1 MLLPHSLTRVGYES
15 RDFNI
20 SYLQMYVYVEKLLFY
35 RHYEFQNVYP
45 ETINKEK
52 MIAILFSNIPQM
64 ILSCIIS
71 LRKLQIE
78 ADRSIE
84 TVGIKHYPCSWK
96 INPLIRKNA
105 IINKHYI
112 LKYKMIMIPVLDIVI

>member
-1 MLLPHSLTRVGYES
+1 MLLPLSLTRVEYES

-20 SYLQMYVYVEKLLFY
+20 SYMYLQMYVYVEKLLFY

-45 ETINKEK
+45 ESINKEK

-84 TVGIKHYPCSWK
+84 TVGIKHVHVHEK
-96 INPLIRKNA
+96 LT
-105 IINKHYI
+105 
-112 LKYKMIMIPVLDIVI
+112 L

>member
-45 ETINKEK
+45 ESINKEK

-96 INPLIRKNA
+96 INPLICKNA

>member
-45 ETINKEK
+45 ESINKEK

>member
-1 MLLPHSLTRVGYES
+1 
-15 RDFNI
+15 
-20 SYLQMYVYVEKLLFY
+20 MYVYVEKLLFY

-45 ETINKEK
+45 ESINKEK

-84 TVGIKHYPCSWK
+84 TVGIKHVHVHEKLTLLSE
-96 INPLIRKNA
+96 NPLS
-105 IINKHYI
+105 
-112 LKYKMIMIPVLDIVI
+112 

>member
-45 ETINKEK
+45 ESINKEK

-64 ILSCIIS
+64 ILSCIIT

>member
-20 SYLQMYVYVEKLLFY
+20 SYLQMYVYIGKLLFY

-71 LRKLQIE
+71 LRKFQIE

>member
-64 ILSCIIS
+64 ILSCIIT

-84 TVGIKHYPCSWK
+84 TVGIKHVHVHEKLTLLYVKTLS
-96 INPLIRKNA
+96 
-105 IINKHYI
+105 
-112 LKYKMIMIPVLDIVI
+112 

>member
-1 MLLPHSLTRVGYES
+1 MKRERKKERMREGGKVSSFMKCYCPIHSHAGDMKVEISTYRIYKCTYMS
-15 RDFNI
+15 RI
-20 SYLQMYVYVEKLLFY
+20 YFY

-45 ETINKEK
+45 ESVNKEK
-52 MIAILFSNIPQM
+52 MIAILFSNIPQR

-84 TVGIKHYPCSWK
+84 TVGIKHVHVHEK
-96 INPLIRKNA
+96 LT
-105 IINKHYI
+105 
-112 LKYKMIMIPVLDIVI
+112 L

>member
-1 MLLPHSLTRVGYES
+1 MLLPYSLTRVGYES

-20 SYLQMYVYVEKLLFY
+20 SYLQMYVYVEKLLFF

-71 LRKLQIE
+71 LSKLQIE
-78 ADRSIE
+78 ADRSID
-84 TVGIKHYPCSWK
+84 TVGIKHVHVHEK
-96 INPLIRKNA
+96 LT
-105 IINKHYI
+105 
-112 LKYKMIMIPVLDIVI
+112 L

>member
-45 ETINKEK
+45 ESINKEK

-64 ILSCIIS
+64 ILSCIIT

-84 TVGIKHYPCSWK
+84 TAGIKHYPCSWK